1 VVTRFGM
8 GIMSAFSTCIASTSC
23 FCARALP
30 SPPTTGCVQFGGH
43 RIAGLS
49 GTYVSNH
56 YHWGHHERLPYD
68 ERAVKS
74 IYHVR
79 QLEVHRLMQV
89 GVCRHRKCIQSSYN
103 TPAEREAKVLTLCVC
118 GGGGVLVL
126 ARRRGGGLCPRVL

>member
-1 VVTRFGM
+1 M
-8 GIMSAFSTCIASTSC
+8 YAIMSTHQPTHTSD
-23 FCARALP
+23 LTP
-30 SPPTTGCVQFGGH
+30 HPHLTHLTNTPVGCVQFGGH

-49 GTYVSNH
+49 GTYVSQH

-89 GVCRHRKCIQSSYN
+89 GPLQIKC
-103 TPAEREAKVLTLCVC
+103 
-118 GGGGVLVL
+118 
-126 ARRRGGGLCPRVL
+126 